1 MPLLSEHN
9 KLNKLDKPQLQH
21 HNHNLNKA
29 LYHNLNKA
37 LYHNLNRALIEI
49 VVRLAL
55 QGLHHYIEG
64 ILVIVLA

>member
-9 KLNKLDKPQLQH
+9 KLLKLNELDKPQLRH
-21 HNHNLNKA
+21 LNHS
-29 LYHNLNKA
+29 LNKA

-49 VVRLAL
+49 VVKLAL